1 MSKNTKEVKFMK
13 VKIDEKWQ
21 TILSTA
27 KGVLG
32 TNQEVIIAD
41 AIKQYLSNH
50 PDMAPFVKLALKK
63 KGQ

>member
-1 MSKNTKEVKFMK
+1 MSKNTEKEKFLK
-13 VKIDEKWQ
+13 VRIDKKWQ
-21 TILSTA
+21 SILSTA

-32 TNQEVIIAD
+32 THQQVIVAD